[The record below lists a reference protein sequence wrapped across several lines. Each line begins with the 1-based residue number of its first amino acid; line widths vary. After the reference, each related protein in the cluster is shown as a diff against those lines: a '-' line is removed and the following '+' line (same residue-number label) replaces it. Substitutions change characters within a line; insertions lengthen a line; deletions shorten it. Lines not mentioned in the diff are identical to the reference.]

1 MISITRPIRIEI
13 KPINKTDP
21 DLSVLQRE
29 DAGVYACV
37 MQTLQ
42 EGGIGWLAYL
52 DDAVC
57 GVLTVLPAGE
67 KTGEITVLY
76 VLPEYRGIGTAC
88 CLLERAEAVYPV
100 LRVWLSAGNER
111 AVHFFTRFG
120 FCYSGESRPGEPLPQ
135 VRYVYTAAQAESV
148 RLDVPYIDQRE
159 KYPTGCESVSAV
171 MALRY
176 AGVEMT
182 VEDWI
187 DCHLSK
193 GTGPFEKNG
202 VYAGANPWKA
212 FPGDPYSPEGWG
224 CFAPVIARA
233 AETALAGTGYRI
245 VPFYGISVET
255 LCRLFIVRGI
265 PVILWATLDMA
276 EGRPCRPWQMD
287 DSSGEYVWTEPMHC
301 LLLTGFDKENLYFN
315 DPMRGKDTAYP
326 WDAVRKAYRTMHS
339 QAAVVLPERK
349 MMEYAHSAGAVLY
362 TIRDGEIRYLL
373 VREKLGHTGFPKG
386 HLEAGETVFDAADR
400 EIREE
405 TGLAAELQTAF
416 RRETVYLLR
425 EGTKWKWVTY
435 FAARYNTEDAPAH
448 TGEVADIMELPY
460 DQAMETLTYQNTKDL
475 LAEADRWIRSQ
486 S

>member
-1 MISITRPIRIEI
+1 MIPITRPIHIDV

-21 DLSVLQRE
+21 GLSVLRRE
-29 DAGVYACV
+29 DADVYACI

-42 EGGIGWLAYL
+42 DGGIGWLAYL
-52 DDAVC
+52 NDAVC

-67 KTGEITVLY
+67 KACEITVLY
-76 VLPEYRGIGTAC
+76 VLPEYRGIGAAF
-88 CLLERAEAVYPV
+88 CLMERAEVAYPS
-100 LRVWLSAGNER
+100 LWLWLSAGNER
-111 AVHFFTRFG
+111 AVHFFIRFG
-120 FCYSGESRPGEPLPQ
+120 FTYSGESRPGDTPPQ
-135 VRYVYTAAQAESV
+135 VRYVYTAVQAESV

-182 VEDWI
+182 VEEWLDH
-187 DCHLSK
+187 HLPRGK
-193 GTGPFEKNG
+193 GPLMENG
-202 VYAGANPWKA
+202 VYTGANPWNA
-212 FPGDPYSPEGWG
+212 FPGDPYSADGWG

-233 AETALAGTGYRI
+233 AETALAGTGYRLK
-245 VPFYGISVET
+245 PMYGLSVET
-255 LCRLFIVRGI
+255 LCRLFVARGV
-265 PVILWATLDMA
+265 PVIFWATLDMA
-276 EGRPCRPWQMD
+276 EGRSCKPWQMD
-287 DSSGEYVWTEPMHC
+287 DGSGEYTWTEPMHC
-301 LLLTGFDKENLYFN
+301 LLLTGFDEENLYFN

-326 WDAVRKAYRTMHS
+326 WESVRKAYRTMHS

-349 MMEYAHSAGAVLY
+349 TMEYAHSAGAVLY

-386 HLEAGETVFDAADR
+386 HLEAGETVFDAAGR
-400 EIREE
+400 EILEE

-435 FAARYNTEDAPAH
+435 FAARYNAKDAPAH
-448 TGEVADIMELPY
+448 TGEVADFMELPY
-460 DQAMETLTYQNTKDL
+460 DQAMEALTYQNTKDL
-475 LAEADRWIRSQ
+475 LAEADRWICSQ

>member
-1 MISITRPIRIEI
+1 MIPITRPIHIDV

-21 DLSVLQRE
+21 GLSVLRRE
-29 DAGVYACV
+29 DADVYACI

-42 EGGIGWLAYL
+42 DGGIGWLAYL
-52 DDAVC
+52 NDAVC

-67 KTGEITVLY
+67 KACEITVLY
-76 VLPEYRGIGTAC
+76 VLPEYRGIGAAF
-88 CLLERAEAVYPV
+88 CLMERAEVAYPS
-100 LRVWLSAGNER
+100 LWLWLSAGNER
-111 AVHFFTRFG
+111 AVHFFIRFG
-120 FCYSGESRPGEPLPQ
+120 FTYSGESRPGDTPPQ
-135 VRYVYTAAQAESV
+135 VRYVYTAVQAESV

-182 VEDWI
+182 VEEWLDH
-187 DCHLSK
+187 HLPRGK
-193 GTGPFEKNG
+193 GPLMENG
-202 VYAGANPWKA
+202 VYTGANPWNA
-212 FPGDPYSPEGWG
+212 FPGDPYSADGWG

-233 AETALAGTGYRI
+233 AETALAGTGYRLK
-245 VPFYGISVET
+245 PMYGLSVET
-255 LCRLFIVRGI
+255 LCRLFVARGV
-265 PVILWATLDMA
+265 PVIFWATLDMA
-276 EGRPCRPWQMD
+276 EGRSCKPWQMD
-287 DSSGEYVWTEPMHC
+287 DGSGEYTWTEPMHC
-301 LLLTGFDKENLYFN
+301 LLLTGFDEENLYFN

-326 WDAVRKAYRTMHS
+326 WESVRKAYRTMHS

-349 MMEYAHSAGAVLY
+349 TMEYAHSAGAVLY

-386 HLEAGETVFDAADR
+386 HLEAGETVFDAAGR
-400 EIREE
+400 EILEE

-435 FAARYNTEDAPAH
+435 FAARYNAKDAPAH
-448 TGEVADIMELPY
+448 TGEVADFMELPY

-475 LAEADRWIRSQ
+475 LAEADRWICSQ

>member
-1 MISITRPIRIEI
+1 MIPITRPIHIDV

-21 DLSVLQRE
+21 GLSVLRRE
-29 DAGVYACV
+29 DADVYACI

-42 EGGIGWLAYL
+42 DGGIGWLAYL
-52 DDAVC
+52 NDAVC

-67 KTGEITVLY
+67 KACEITVLY
-76 VLPEYRGIGTAC
+76 VLPEYRGIGAAF
-88 CLLERAEAVYPV
+88 CLMERAEVAYPS
-100 LRVWLSAGNER
+100 LWLWLSAGNER

-120 FCYSGESRPGEPLPQ
+120 FTYSGESRPGDTLPQ
-135 VRYVYTAAQAESV
+135 VRYVYTAVQAGSA

-171 MALRY
+171 MALQY
-176 AGVEMT
+176 TGVEMT

-187 DCHLSK
+187 DHHLPRGK
-193 GTGPFEKNG
+193 GPLMENG
-202 VYAGANPWKA
+202 VYTGTNPWNA
-212 FPGDPYSPEGWG
+212 FPGDPYSADGWG

-233 AETALAGTGYRI
+233 AETALAGTGYRLK
-245 VPFYGISVET
+245 PMYGLSVET
-255 LCRLFIVRGI
+255 LCRLFVARGV
-265 PVILWATLDMA
+265 PVIFWATLDMA
-276 EGRPCRPWQMD
+276 EGRPCKPWQMD
-287 DSSGEYVWTEPMHC
+287 DGSGEYTWTEPMHC
-301 LLLTGFDKENLYFN
+301 LLLTGFDEENLYFN

-326 WDAVRKAYRTMHS
+326 WESVRKAYRTMHS

-349 MMEYAHSAGAVLY
+349 TLEYAHSAGAVLY
-362 TIRDGEIRYLL
+362 TVRDGEIRYLL

-416 RRETVYLLR
+416 RIETVYLLR

-435 FAARYNTEDAPAH
+435 FAARYNAKDAPAH

-460 DQAMETLTYQNTKDL
+460 DQAMEALTYQNTKDL
-475 LAEADRWIRSQ
+475 LTEADRWIRSQ